1 VYIDGHLSMEANA
14 CPCAKTCFFHLRRI
28 RQLRCYVDYDTLY
41 TLKRALILSPLDYC
55 NSLFVCSSQSTVHR
69 LQRVQDV
76 AARLLYGT
84 SAWTHAPPLLKQLHW
99 LPVSSRIQ
107 FKLCTLMFDINH
119 GTAPQYMSQ
128 LVPCCDDTLLRSNV
142 CGNFVVSRT
151 RLHITDKI
159 FSIDG
164 PRAWNALPS
173 DMKLILSRTT
183 FCKKLKTHCFSLM

>member
-1 VYIDGHLSMEANA
+1 MYIDGHLSMEANA

-41 TLKRALILSPLDYC
+41 TLIRALILSRLDYC

-69 LQRVQDV
+69 LQRVQDA
-76 AARLLYGT
+76 AARLLYGA

-119 GTAPQYMSQ
+119 GTAPQYWSE
-128 LVPCCDDTLLRSNV
+128 L
-142 CGNFVVSRT
+142 RT
-151 RLHITDKI
+151 R
-159 FSIDG
+159 
-164 PRAWNALPS
+164 PALRRHSASVQCARQLCRFTYS
-173 DMKLILSRTT
+173 DS
-183 FCKKLKTHCFSLM
+183 CN